1 MCGRYVRR
9 SDKQRIAE
17 HFKLGDIATEVF
29 PSYNVAPTTFQ
40 PVVRL
45 DYESGYRLLVAMRWG
60 LIPQW
65 AKDIKQIGIST
76 INAKAETIMEKS
88 MWKTPFLKR
97 RCLVPADA
105 FYEGQ
110 KLDAKNKQ
118 PHAFGMSDGAP
129 FAFVG
134 LWERRREKDGSLF
147 ESFSII
153 TTEPNELT
161 ATVHNRMPVIL
172 KPSEYERWLSADPDA
187 PPPLDLLR
195 PFDADKM
202 KSWKV
207 HQDVG
212 NVRNNHPKLRSE
224 L

>member
-17 HFKLGDIATEVF
+17 HFKLSDIATEVF

-40 PVVRL
+40 PIVRK
-45 DYESGYRLLVAMRWG
+45 DMDSGERVLVSMRWG
-60 LIPQW
+60 LVPQW
-65 AKDIKQIGIST
+65 AKDIKKLGVST

-105 FYEGQ
+105 FYEWR

-118 PHAFGMSDGAP
+118 PYAFGMVDGAP
-129 FAFVG
+129 FAFAG
-134 LWERRREKDGSLF
+134 LWEQRKEADGTYL

-153 TTEPNELT
+153 TTDPNELT

-172 KPSEYERWLSADPDA
+172 KPSEYERWLTIDPAA
-187 PPPLDLLR
+187 PPLLDLLR
-195 PFDADKM
+195 PFDVDKM
-202 KSWKV
+202 KAWRV

-212 NVRNNHPKLRSE
+212 NVKNNHPE
-224 L
+224 LCGNW